1 MHSSFALKSIWFK
14 SLILWTHG
22 WKHRK
27 VSPGS
32 GIFFP
37 GKVFIAAD
45 TSEAKICTR
54 GQAKSHGPLLTF
66 SFLGILLG
74 ISCWHLLW
82 VFNSL
87 QHGLHNSTSV
97 RTQHAILWKIQQ
109 PLWGKTALQRCFLII
124 KGYSLSLRIH
134 NLNHSQNNTFCS
146 SEWFFNIPCIFKPK
160 YHILFEKIH
169 AV

>member
-1 MHSSFALKSIWFK
+1 MMRSSFALKSIWFK

-32 GIFFP
+32 GILFP

-74 ISCWHLLW
+74 ISWWHLLW

-97 RTQHAILWKIQQ
+97 RTQCAILWKIQQ
-109 PLWGKTALQRCFLII
+109 PLWGKTALQRCFLIREELQPFF
-124 KGYSLSLRIH
+124 KDTQPQPQSEQYVLLFRVVFQYSMYI
-134 NLNHSQNNTFCS
+134 
-146 SEWFFNIPCIFKPK
+146 
-160 YHILFEKIH
+160 
-169 AV
+169 

>member
-1 MHSSFALKSIWFK
+1 MRSSFALKSIWFK

-32 GIFFP
+32 GILFP

-97 RTQHAILWKIQQ
+97 RTQ
-109 PLWGKTALQRCFLII
+109 RCICERYSNHFGA
-124 KGYSLSLRIH
+124 KQHSRDVSSSVKSYSLSLRIH

-146 SEWFFNIPCIFKPK
+146 SEWFFHIPCIFKPK

>member
-1 MHSSFALKSIWFK
+1 MRSPFALKSIWFK

-109 PLWGKTALQRCFLII
+109 PLWGKTALQRCFLIREELQPFF
-124 KGYSLSLRIH
+124 KDTQPQPQSEQYVLLFRMVFQYSMYI
-134 NLNHSQNNTFCS
+134 
-146 SEWFFNIPCIFKPK
+146 
-160 YHILFEKIH
+160 
-169 AV
+169 